1 MSINQ
6 LTMFKLWGDFDE
18 DNNDGWNEL
27 ELKVMNENRDA
38 MRQQKTPQPS
48 IGFKQSTE
56 PKPMNQKQQ
65 EG

>member
-18 DNNDGWNEL
+18 DNV
-27 ELKVMNENRDA
+27 LKVIDENAWAKRPDV
-38 MRQQKTPQPS
+38 
-48 IGFKQSTE
+48 FKQSIETI
-56 PKPMNQKQQ
+56 PMNRKQRRAAKKQQ

>member
-18 DNNDGWNEL
+18 DNDDGWNEL
-27 ELKVMNENRDA
+27 ELKVMNENKDA
-38 MRQQKTPQPS
+38 MRP
-48 IGFKQSTE
+48 IGFKQSAE
-56 PKPMNQKQQ
+56 PKLMNQKQQ